1 MAFDIFRRRQVPGD
15 WSMGAPIMTT
25 SEDAKQ
31 KWNSLLAATNNL
43 NDDIT
48 RVWGPGAQKDPASAS
63 FIRQW
68 ITFRDTIYS
77 EYKDNARF
85 KIIPDLAWSVW
96 NRGDAKITELA
107 EWRRRFEALS
117 GKPTTAPSPQ
127 AEEKHTAADKEKEK
141 EKGMSVWGYVA
152 IGLAGAVALTLVQRK
167 V

>member
-1 MAFDIFRRRQVPGD
+1 MAFDIIRRREVPGN
-15 WSMGAPIMTT
+15 WTMGAPFATT

-31 KWNSLLAATNNL
+31 KWNTLLAATNNL

-48 RVWGPGAQKDPASAS
+48 QVWGPGAQSDPAAAS

-85 KIIPDLAWSVW
+85 KIIPDLAWNVW
-96 NRGDAKITELA
+96 NRGDAKLNELA
-107 EWRRRFEALS
+107 EWRKRFERIS
-117 GKPTTAPSPQ
+117 GKASTAPGPQ
-127 AEEKHTAADKEKEK
+127 AEEKHGAEKPS
-141 EKGMSVWGYVA
+141 GIGIWGYVA